1 MLPLFLSLKKFLQ
14 KKCDFFWVKRLIKKQ
29 QFKLKVMQHIIYKLF
44 LLLLVTSN
52 QLIFG
57 QVKTDSIRIL
67 EEAFKLIALPEPHFD
82 SPFIPNPSP
91 KDIENLGFE
100 QPNTSE
106 TIVFEMKDNVKI
118 IAQKYPFLSNKT
130 VILVHGVLASSYT
143 YNKMSGLIRDALQAE
158 VISLDLRGHGASGG
172 IPGDISKPNQYA
184 EDLNEIIAS
193 IRSNKPNQKIILVG
207 HSMGG
212 GIVLRHAETFPET
225 EIHGYVLL
233 APNLGTTSPTTSQ
246 KIDLNNNFIK
256 SHLSRGLGLK
266 MLNEYGIHRYD
277 SLKVVFYN
285 LPKQMPIT
293 SYSYRSMNAIYPNN
307 FRYTLRSIESPII
320 TLVGSKDE
328 VFIAEEYPT
337 VFKAYSSGN
346 CFVIEN
352 ETHNGIRH
360 NEDVMH
366 KIREWS
372 IKNGL

>member
-1 MLPLFLSLKKFLQ
+1 MK
-14 KKCDFFWVKRLIKKQ
+14 
-29 QFKLKVMQHIIYKLF
+29 HIIYKSFLILF
-44 LLLLVTSN
+44 VTSS
-52 QLIFG
+52 QLILG
-57 QVKTDSIRIL
+57 QVKIDSIRIV
-67 EEAFKLIALPEPHFD
+67 EEAFKLIALPEPQFD

-91 KDIENLGFE
+91 KDIADLGFE

-143 YNKMSGLIRDALQAE
+143 YNKMSGLIREALQAE
-158 VISLDLRGHGASGG
+158 VISIDLRGHGASGG
-172 IPGDISKPNQYA
+172 IPGDIPKPNQYA

-193 IRSNKPNQKIILVG
+193 IRRDKPNQKIILVG

-212 GIVLRHAETFPET
+212 GIVLRHAETYPST
-225 EIHGYVLL
+225 KINGYVLFS
-233 APNLGTTSPTTSQ
+233 PNLGTSSPTTSQ
-246 KIDLNNNFIK
+246 KMDLNNNFIK

-266 MLNEYGIHRYD
+266 MLNEYGIHQYD

-285 LPKQMPIT
+285 LPKQMPIK
-293 SYSYRSMNAIYPNN
+293 SYSYRSMNAIYPNDL
-307 FRYTLRSIESPII
+307 RQTLKSITSPLI

-337 VFKAYSSGN
+337 VIKAYSNGN

-360 NEDVMH
+360 NEEAMR